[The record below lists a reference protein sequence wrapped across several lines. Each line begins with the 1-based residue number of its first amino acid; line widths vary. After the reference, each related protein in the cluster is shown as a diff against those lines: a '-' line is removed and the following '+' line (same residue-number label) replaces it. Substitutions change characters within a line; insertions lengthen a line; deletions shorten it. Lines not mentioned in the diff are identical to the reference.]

1 MQKIVLSDILPEIFA
16 GSSLQSDVWQTDVEF
31 DKGRKYLVQADS
43 GKGKSSL
50 FGYVYGYRS
59 DFEGKIFFDTTDI
72 IAIDDKHWD
81 SIRKL
86 SLSILFQDLK
96 IFPELTAWEN
106 IQLKNKLT
114 HHKSDS
120 DIRRLLNRLEIA
132 DKADKLCEKLS
143 WGQQQR
149 VAIVR
154 AVCQPFDFI
163 LLDEPISH
171 IDDRMAAVV
180 TDIITEEADRQK
192 AGVVVSSIG
201 KSLPLRYDTTLNL

>member
-72 IAIDDKHWD
+72 VTIDDKHWD
-81 SIRKL
+81 SIRKH

-149 VAIVR
+149 VAIV
-154 AVCQPFDFI
+154 AVCLYSARRTHQPY
-163 LLDEPISH
+163 
-171 IDDRMAAVV
+171 R
-180 TDIITEEADRQK
+180 RQNGSCCCRHHYRRGRQTK
-192 AGVVVSSIG
+192 GGCRSIFY
-201 KSLPLRYDTTLNL
+201 R

>member
-72 IAIDDKHWD
+72 VAIDDKHWD
-81 SIRKL
+81 SIRKH

-143 WGQQQR
+143 WGQQRR

-154 AVCQPFDFI
+154 AVCQRRTHQPY
-163 LLDEPISH
+163 
-171 IDDRMAAVV
+171 R
-180 TDIITEEADRQK
+180 RQNGSRCCRHHYRRGRQAK
-192 AGVVVSSIG
+192 GGCRSVFYRQIPSTAI
-201 KSLPLRYDTTLNL
+201 